1 MKYILTADNL
11 NKNYRHSHALH
22 NFSMHIPK
30 GAIYGFVGENGA
42 GKTTLIR
49 TICGLQTP
57 TSGTYSLYGVKNTD
71 KRIREAQQRIGAVVE
86 SPAVYL
92 DMSAENNL
100 KHQYHVLGLPTY
112 DGLKELLHLVGLE
125 KTGRKKVRNYS
136 LGMKQRLGIA
146 VALVG
151 NPDFLILDEP
161 TNGLDPQGII
171 ELRELILKLNRQR
184 QITVL
189 ISSHNLDELSRLATH
204 YGFIVDGSMVK
215 EITAEELAKA
225 CRKCAVLTVTDTGVL
240 ARALDLLGLEYDILS
255 ESTANVYGEIPISE
269 LTMELAKDRC
279 RILSLHEKDETLES
293 YYINLTGGGRY
304 E

>member
-49 TICGLQTP
+49 TICGLQAP

-92 DMSAENNL
+92 DMNAENNL
-100 KHQYHVLGLPTY
+100 KYQYHVLGLPTY
-112 DGLKELLHLVGLE
+112 DGLKELLYLVGLE

-146 VALVG
+146 VALAG

-215 EITAEELAKA
+215 EITAEELANS

-269 LTMELAKDRC
+269 LTMEMAKDRC

>member
-49 TICGLQTP
+49 TICGLQAP

-71 KRIREAQQRIGAVVE
+71 KRIREAQQRIGVVVE

-189 ISSHNLDELSRLATH
+189 ISSHNLDELSRIATH
-204 YGFIVDGSMVK
+204 YGFIVNGAMAK
-215 EITAEELAKA
+215 EITAEELDKA

-240 ARALDLLGLEYDILS
+240 ARALDLLGLEYVILS
-255 ESTANVYGEIPISE
+255 GSTANVYGEIPISE
-269 LTMELAKDRC
+269 LTLELAKNRC

>member
-49 TICGLQTP
+49 TICGLQAP

-71 KRIREAQQRIGAVVE
+71 KCIREAQQRIGAVVE

-146 VALVG
+146 VALAG

-189 ISSHNLDELSRLATH
+189 ISSHNLDELSRTATH

-269 LTMELAKDRC
+269 LTLELAKDQC

>member
-49 TICGLQTP
+49 TICGLQAP

-71 KRIREAQQRIGAVVE
+71 KCIREAQQRIGAVVE

-92 DMSAENNL
+92 DMNAENNL
-100 KHQYHVLGLPTY
+100 KYQYHVLGLPTY
-112 DGLKELLHLVGLE
+112 DGLKELLYLVGLE

-189 ISSHNLDELSRLATH
+189 ISSHNLDELSRIATH
-204 YGFIVDGSMVK
+204 YGFIVNGAMAK
-215 EITAEELAKA
+215 EITAEELDKA

-240 ARALDLLGLEYDILS
+240 ARALDLLGLEYVILS
-255 ESTANVYGEIPISE
+255 GSTANVYGEIPISE
-269 LTMELAKDRC
+269 LTLELAKNRC

>member
-49 TICGLQTP
+49 TICGLQAP

-189 ISSHNLDELSRLATH
+189 ISSHNLDELSRTATH

-269 LTMELAKDRC
+269 LTLELAKDQC

>member
-49 TICGLQTP
+49 TICGLQAP

-71 KRIREAQQRIGAVVE
+71 KCIREAQQRIGAVVE

-92 DMSAENNL
+92 DMNAENNL

-189 ISSHNLDELSRLATH
+189 ISSHNLDELSRIATH
-204 YGFIVDGSMVK
+204 YGFIVNGAMAK
-215 EITAEELAKA
+215 EITAEELDKA

-240 ARALDLLGLEYDILS
+240 ARALDLLGLEYVILS
-255 ESTANVYGEIPISE
+255 GSTANVYGEIPISE
-269 LTMELAKDRC
+269 LTLELAKNRC

>member
-49 TICGLQTP
+49 TICGLQAP

-71 KRIREAQQRIGAVVE
+71 KRIREAQQRIGVVVE

-146 VALVG
+146 VALAG

-189 ISSHNLDELSRLATH
+189 ISSHNLDELSRTATH

-269 LTMELAKDRC
+269 LTLELAKNRC

>member
-49 TICGLQTP
+49 TICGLQAP

-71 KRIREAQQRIGAVVE
+71 KCIREAQQRIGAVVE

-92 DMSAENNL
+92 DMNAENNL

-189 ISSHNLDELSRLATH
+189 ISSHNLDELSRTATH

-215 EITAEELAKA
+215 EITAEELAKS

-269 LTMELAKDRC
+269 LTMEMAKDRC

>member
-22 NFSMHIPK
+22 NFTMHIPK

-49 TICGLQTP
+49 TICGLQAP

-146 VALVG
+146 VALAG

-189 ISSHNLDELSRLATH
+189 ISSHNLDELSRTATH

-215 EITAEELAKA
+215 EITAEELAKS

-269 LTMELAKDRC
+269 LTLELAKDQC

>member
-22 NFSMHIPK
+22 NFTMHIPK

-49 TICGLQTP
+49 TICGLQAP

-71 KRIREAQQRIGAVVE
+71 KCIREAQQRIGAVVE

-171 ELRELILKLNRQR
+171 ELRELIVKLNRQR

-269 LTMELAKDRC
+269 LTLELAKDQC

>member
-1 MKYILTADNL
+1 MTEITII
-11 NKNYRHSHALH
+11 S
-22 NFSMHIPK
+22 
-30 GAIYGFVGENGA
+30 GFLGA

-171 ELRELILKLNRQR
+171 ELRELIVKLNRQR

-269 LTMELAKDRC
+269 LTLELAKDQC
-279 RILSLHEKDETLES
+279 RILSLHEEDETLES

>member
-92 DMSAENNL
+92 DMNAENNL

-171 ELRELILKLNRQR
+171 ELRELIVKLNRQR

-215 EITAEELAKA
+215 EITAEELAKS

-269 LTMELAKDRC
+269 LTMEMAKDRC

>member
-1 MKYILTADNL
+1 
-11 NKNYRHSHALH
+11 
-22 NFSMHIPK
+22 MHIPK

-92 DMSAENNL
+92 DMNAENNL

-146 VALVG
+146 VALAG

-189 ISSHNLDELSRLATH
+189 ISGHNLDELSRTATH

-215 EITAEELAKA
+215 EITAEELAKS

-269 LTMELAKDRC
+269 LTMEMAKDRC

>member
-49 TICGLQTP
+49 TICGLQAP

-71 KRIREAQQRIGAVVE
+71 KCIREAQQRIGAVVE

-92 DMSAENNL
+92 DMNAENNL
-100 KHQYHVLGLPTY
+100 KYQYHVLGLPTY

-146 VALVG
+146 VALAG

-189 ISSHNLDELSRLATH
+189 ISSHNLDELSRIATH
-204 YGFIVDGSMVK
+204 YGFIVNGAMAK
-215 EITAEELAKA
+215 EITAEELDKA

-240 ARALDLLGLEYDILS
+240 ARALDLLGLEYVILS
-255 ESTANVYGEIPISE
+255 GSTANVYGEIPISE
-269 LTMELAKDRC
+269 LSLELAKNRC

>member
-92 DMSAENNL
+92 DMNAENNL

-146 VALVG
+146 VALAG

-189 ISSHNLDELSRLATH
+189 ISSHNLDELSRIATH
-204 YGFIVDGSMVK
+204 YGFIVNGAMAK
-215 EITAEELAKA
+215 EITAEELDKA

-240 ARALDLLGLEYDILS
+240 ARALDLLGLEYVILS
-255 ESTANVYGEIPISE
+255 GSTANVYGEIPISE
-269 LTMELAKDRC
+269 LTLELAKNRC

>member
-92 DMSAENNL
+92 DMNAENNL

-189 ISSHNLDELSRLATH
+189 ISSHNLDELSRTATH

-215 EITAEELAKA
+215 EITAEELAKS

>member
-269 LTMELAKDRC
+269 LTLELAKDQC

>member
-49 TICGLQTP
+49 TICGLQAP

-71 KRIREAQQRIGAVVE
+71 KCIREAQQRIGAVVE

-92 DMSAENNL
+92 DMNAENNL
-100 KHQYHVLGLPTY
+100 KYQYHVLGLPTY

-146 VALVG
+146 VALAG

-189 ISSHNLDELSRLATH
+189 ISSHNLDELSRIATH
-204 YGFIVDGSMVK
+204 YGFIVNGAMAK
-215 EITAEELAKA
+215 EITAEELDKA

-269 LTMELAKDRC
+269 LTMEMAKDRC

>member
-49 TICGLQTP
+49 TICGLQAP

-71 KRIREAQQRIGAVVE
+71 KCIREAQQRIGAVVE

-92 DMSAENNL
+92 DMNAENNL
-100 KHQYHVLGLPTY
+100 KYQYHVLGLPTY

-189 ISSHNLDELSRLATH
+189 ISSHNLDELSRTATH

-215 EITAEELAKA
+215 EITAEELAKS

-240 ARALDLLGLEYDILS
+240 ARALDLLGLEYVILS
-255 ESTANVYGEIPISE
+255 GSTANVYGEIPISE
-269 LTMELAKDRC
+269 LTLELAKNRC

>member
-1 MKYILTADNL
+1 MN
-11 NKNYRHSHALH
+11 
-22 NFSMHIPK
+22 
-30 GAIYGFVGENGA
+30 
-42 GKTTLIR
+42 
-49 TICGLQTP
+49 
-57 TSGTYSLYGVKNTD
+57 
-71 KRIREAQQRIGAVVE
+71 
-86 SPAVYL
+86 
-92 DMSAENNL
+92 AENNL
-100 KHQYHVLGLPTY
+100 KYQYHVLGLPTY

-189 ISSHNLDELSRLATH
+189 ISSHNLDELSRIATH
-204 YGFIVDGSMVK
+204 YGFIVNGAMAK
-215 EITAEELAKA
+215 EITAEELDKA

-240 ARALDLLGLEYDILS
+240 ARALDLLGLEYVILS
-255 ESTANVYGEIPISE
+255 GSTANVYGEIPISE
-269 LTMELAKDRC
+269 LTLELAKNRC

>member
-49 TICGLQTP
+49 TICGLQAP

-71 KRIREAQQRIGAVVE
+71 KRIREAQQRIGVVVE

-146 VALVG
+146 VALAG

-189 ISSHNLDELSRLATH
+189 ISSHNLDELSRTATH

-215 EITAEELAKA
+215 EITAEELAKS

-269 LTMELAKDRC
+269 LTMEMAKDRC

>member
-22 NFSMHIPK
+22 NFSMHIPM

-49 TICGLQTP
+49 TICGLQAP

-71 KRIREAQQRIGAVVE
+71 KCIREAQQRIGAVVE

-92 DMSAENNL
+92 DMNAENNL
-100 KHQYHVLGLPTY
+100 KYQYHVLGLPTY

-189 ISSHNLDELSRLATH
+189 ISSHNLDELSRIATH
-204 YGFIVDGSMVK
+204 YGFIVNGAMAK
-215 EITAEELAKA
+215 EITAEELDKA

-240 ARALDLLGLEYDILS
+240 ARALDLLGLEYVILS
-255 ESTANVYGEIPISE
+255 GSTANVYGEIPISE
-269 LTMELAKDRC
+269 LTLELAKNRC

>member
-92 DMSAENNL
+92 DMNAENNL
-100 KHQYHVLGLPTY
+100 KYQYHVLGLPTY

-189 ISSHNLDELSRLATH
+189 ISSHNLDELSRIATH
-204 YGFIVDGSMVK
+204 YGFIVNGAMAK
-215 EITAEELAKA
+215 EITAEELDKA

-240 ARALDLLGLEYDILS
+240 ARALDLLGLEYVILS
-255 ESTANVYGEIPISE
+255 GSTANVYGEIPISE
-269 LTMELAKDRC
+269 LTLELAKNRC